1 MRSGCC
7 KMLSNALLTYYQ
19 LSLHQRAHFP
29 EEKTGPPGDFDAQ
42 WCARAQPQQDV
53 NASLPHCQVTGET
66 NKWASIMEQRDN
78 MQDTGNSCDSAPSL
92 FRYCVEHNN
101 LHFLL
106 FNPT

>member
-53 NASLPHCQVTGET
+53 NASLPPCLTAKSQEKQTSGL
-66 NKWASIMEQRDN
+66 A
-78 MQDTGNSCDSAPSL
+78 
-92 FRYCVEHNN
+92 
-101 LHFLL
+101 
-106 FNPT
+106 